1 MKNVGFEKYIEIG
14 VLIFFLAIKFLLPL
28 IATFIN
34 WIASLDYDSV
44 IYRIVTPK
52 NKRKLNKFYKN
63 CNYFRDVPNKGIFQL
78 TYVLAKDYG
87 LWKIDYKNVVVA
99 TILQM
104 ILNKNILS
112 ESEKDENHYLVL
124 KNVPNDIIFKDLFD
138 ILTYASKDKILE
150 TEELKEYI
158 LGHPEIFE
166 NYFYV
171 LKKEGRKILQEMG
184 AYAKQDEGVL
194 EDLTEKGKKEL
205 EEVYGLKKFLH
216 EFTLVDIRGIDETI
230 IWEHLLVYAAMFG
243 EAERLYKQIKNIVPI
258 NLEMINIIAKYQN
271 AKKSFCNEQKVYR
284 KIGTDL
290 NTFYIKKHKTCIN
303 VLFYQY

>member
-1 MKNVGFEKYIEIG
+1 MKNVGFEKYIEICI
-14 VLIFFLAIKFLLPL
+14 LIVFLAIKFLLPL

-34 WIASLDYDSV
+34 LIASLDYDSF

-63 CNYFRDVPNKGIFQL
+63 CNYFRDVPNKGIFQV

-87 LWKIDYKNVVVA
+87 VWKIDYKNVVAA

-104 ILNKNILS
+104 ILNNNILS
-112 ESEKDENHYLVL
+112 ESEKDKKHYLVL
-124 KNVPNDIIFKDLFD
+124 KTIPDDIVFKDLFD
-138 ILTYASKDKILE
+138 ILTYAAKDNMLE
-150 TEELKEYI
+150 TEELKNYI

-166 NYFYV
+166 NFFYV
-171 LKKEGRKILQEMG
+171 LNEEGRKILREMG
-184 AYAKQDEGVL
+184 AYATQGKEVL
-194 EDLTEKGKKEL
+194 EDLSEIGKKEL

-243 EAERLYKQIKNIVPI
+243 ETERLYKQIKNIVPM
-258 NLEMINIIAKYQN
+258 NLEVIDIIAKYQN
-271 AKKSFCNEQKVYR
+271 VKKN
-284 KIGTDL
+284 
-290 NTFYIKKHKTCIN
+290 FYDD
-303 VLFYQY
+303 

>member
-14 VLIFFLAIKFLLPL
+14 ILIVFLAIKFLLPL
-28 IATFIN
+28 IVTFIN
-34 WIASLDYDSV
+34 WIASLDYDSF

-63 CNYFRDVPNKGIFQL
+63 CNYFRDVPNKGIFQV

-138 ILTYASKDKILE
+138 ILTYASKDKMLE

-166 NYFYV
+166 SFFYV

-230 IWEHLLVYAAMFG
+230 IWEHLLVYASMLG

-271 AKKSFCNEQKVYR
+271 AKKSFCNE
-284 KIGTDL
+284 
-290 NTFYIKKHKTCIN
+290 
-303 VLFYQY
+303 

>member
-14 VLIFFLAIKFLLPL
+14 ILIVFLAIKFLLPL
-28 IATFIN
+28 LATFIN
-34 WIASLDYDSV
+34 WIASLDYDSF

-63 CNYFRDVPNKGIFQL
+63 CNFFRDVPNKGIFQV

-112 ESEKDENHYLVL
+112 ESEKDENHYLIL

-138 ILTYASKDKILE
+138 ILIYASKDKMLE

-166 NYFYV
+166 NFFYV
-171 LKKEGRKILQEMG
+171 LKEEGRKILQEMG

-271 AKKSFCNEQKVYR
+271 AKKSFCNE
-284 KIGTDL
+284 
-290 NTFYIKKHKTCIN
+290 
-303 VLFYQY
+303 

>member
-14 VLIFFLAIKFLLPL
+14 ILIVFLAIKFLLPL

-34 WIASLDYDSV
+34 WIASLDYDSF

-63 CNYFRDVPNKGIFQL
+63 CNHFRDVPNKGIFQV
-78 TYVLAKDYG
+78 TYALAKDYG

-112 ESEKDENHYLVL
+112 ESEKDERHYLVL
-124 KNVPNDIIFKDLFD
+124 KNVPNDVIFKDLFD
-138 ILTYASKDKILE
+138 ILTYASKDKMLE
-150 TEELKEYI
+150 TEELKKYI
-158 LGHPEIFE
+158 LGHTEIFE
-166 NYFYV
+166 NFFYV
-171 LKKEGRKILQEMG
+171 LKEEGRKILREMG
-184 AYAKQDEGVL
+184 AYSKQEEGVL

-243 EAERLYKQIKNIVPI
+243 EAKRLYKQIKNIVPI

-271 AKKSFCNEQKVYR
+271 AKKSFCNE
-284 KIGTDL
+284 
-290 NTFYIKKHKTCIN
+290 
-303 VLFYQY
+303 